1 MTPQQ
6 IIPLVA
12 IAVAV
17 AIILLRNRQPRTLR
31 PGQMWIMP
39 AIVGALLLFG
49 LWGVRQAPTA
59 NLAPYGPV
67 DWAMIAGGAVLGA
80 AFGWWRGKMILIEK
94 LPDGVLKA
102 QASPIGLI
110 LILILVVGRQ
120 AARPYVEAHASAWHM
135 NVTAVEQAFMVMA
148 LGLIVVQRIEIYI
161 RARRIQAGGTDSH
174 VETV

>member
-1 MTPQQ
+1 MTPERF
-6 IIPLVA
+6 IPLIIIA
-12 IAVAV
+12 AVAV
-17 AIILLRNRQPRTLR
+17 MILLRNRQPRTLR

-39 AIVGALLLFG
+39 TIVGALLLFG

-59 NLAPYGPV
+59 DLSPYGAV
-67 DWAMIAGGAVLGA
+67 DWAMIAGGALLGL

-110 LILILVVGRQ
+110 FILILIAGRS
-120 AARPYVEAHASAWHM
+120 AARPYIEAHAGTWHM
-135 NVTAVEQAFMVMA
+135 NVTAIEQAFMVMA
-148 LGLIVVQRIEIYI
+148 LGLIVLQRVEIYM